1 MTIPDNLRSLRV
13 ALVHDYLNQPGGA
26 EKVVEVFTQM
36 FPQAP
41 LYTSTYD
48 ADSMPDH
55 WRSVDVRTSYL
66 QRLSPSV
73 RLVKAFTPLYP
84 SAFES
89 FDLSGYDLVLSSTTT
104 FAKGVITR
112 PETCHV
118 CYLNNTTRFL
128 WMYHDYVRHER
139 LPRGARAVLPWLA
152 TPIRVWDYT
161 AAQRVD
167 AFVAGSY
174 NAARRIWKYY
184 RRESE
189 VLHPPIDASA
199 FAPRSDHAD
208 YFLILA
214 RLQPYKRI
222 DLAVEACTRL
232 GLSLHIVGDGPDR
245 SRLERLAGS
254 TVLFLGRISDA
265 EVADQL
271 SSCRAL
277 IWPGDEDFGL
287 APLEAQAS
295 GRPVI
300 ALEAGGALETVKA
313 GETGV
318 FFPQPTVSSLM
329 DALSSFTDEFDP
341 AALRRHAMKFDR
353 VAFTERLYDLLSR
366 RYDEHQS
373 TLRRISSGDVN

>member
-1 MTIPDNLRSLRV
+1 VTVPDNLLSLRV

-26 EKVVEVFTQM
+26 EKVVEVFTRM
-36 FPQAP
+36 FPGAP

-48 ADSMPDH
+48 ADSMPDY

-66 QRLSPSV
+66 QRVSSSV
-73 RLVKAFTPLYP
+73 RLVKALTPLYP

-89 FDLSGYDLVLSSTTT
+89 FDLSAYDLVLSSTTT
-104 FAKGVITR
+104 FAKGVLTR

-128 WMYHDYVRHER
+128 WMYHDYMRHER
-139 LPRGARAVLPWLA
+139 LPIGARAVIPWLS
-152 TPIRVWDYT
+152 TPIRVWDFA

-184 RRESE
+184 RRESD
-189 VLHPPIDASA
+189 VLQPPIDASA
-199 FAPRSDHAD
+199 FAPRREHSD
-208 YFLILA
+208 YFLVLA

-222 DLAVEACTRL
+222 DLAIEACSRL
-232 GLSLHIVGDGPDR
+232 NLPLHVVGDGPDR
-245 SRLERLAGS
+245 SRLGRMAGP
-254 TVLFLGRISDA
+254 TVRFLGRLSDG

-271 SSCRAL
+271 AACRAL
-277 IWPGDEDFGL
+277 IWPGEEDFGL

-300 ALEAGGALETVKA
+300 ALRAGGALETVRA

-318 FFPQPTVSSLM
+318 FFSEPTSASLM
-329 DALSSFTDEFDP
+329 EALSSFEDTFDP
-341 AALRRHAMKFDR
+341 AALRRHALGFDR
-353 VAFTERLYDLLSR
+353 SAFTDRMYAILSS
-366 RYDEHQS
+366 RYDDHVNTVRRLS
-373 TLRRISSGDVN
+373 TPQ

>member
-1 MTIPDNLRSLRV
+1 VTVPDNLRSLRV

-26 EKVVEVFTQM
+26 EKVVEVFTRM
-36 FPQAP
+36 FPGAP
-41 LYTSTYD
+41 LFTSTYD
-48 ADSMPDH
+48 ADNMPDY

-66 QRLSPSV
+66 QRVSSSV
-73 RLVKAFTPLYP
+73 RLVKALTPLYP

-89 FDLSGYDLVLSSTTT
+89 FDLSAYDLVLSSTTT

-128 WMYHDYVRHER
+128 WMYHDYLRHER
-139 LPRGARAVLPWLA
+139 LPIGARAVIPWLS
-152 TPIRVWDYT
+152 TPIRVWDFA

-184 RRESE
+184 RRESD
-189 VLHPPIDASA
+189 VLQPPIDASA
-199 FAPRSDHAD
+199 FAPRPEHSD
-208 YFLILA
+208 YFLVLA

-222 DLAVEACTRL
+222 DLAIEACSRL
-232 GLSLHIVGDGPDR
+232 NLPLHVVGDGPDR
-245 SRLERLAGS
+245 SRLGRMAGP
-254 TVLFLGRISDA
+254 TVRFLGRLSDG
-265 EVADQL
+265 EVSDQL
-271 SSCRAL
+271 AACRAL
-277 IWPGDEDFGL
+277 IWPGEEDFGL

-300 ALEAGGALETVKA
+300 ALRAGGALETVRA

-318 FFPQPTVSSLM
+318 FFSEPTSASLM
-329 DALSSFTDEFDP
+329 EALSSFEDTFDP
-341 AALRRHAMKFDR
+341 AALRRHALGFDR
-353 VAFTERLYDLLSR
+353 SAFTDRMYAILSS
-366 RYDEHQS
+366 RYDDHVNTVRRLS
-373 TLRRISSGDVN
+373 TPQ

>member
-1 MTIPDNLRSLRV
+1 MTVPDNLRSLRV

-36 FPQAP
+36 FPGAP
-41 LYTSTYD
+41 LFTSTYD
-48 ADSMPDH
+48 AESMPRH

-66 QRLSPSV
+66 QRLSSSV

-89 FDLSGYDLVLSSTTT
+89 FDLTAYDLVLSSTTT

-128 WMYHDYVRHER
+128 WMYHDYVRYER
-139 LPRGARAVLPWLA
+139 LPFGARTVIPALA
-152 TPIRVWDYT
+152 TPIRVWDYV

-184 RRESE
+184 RRESD
-189 VLHPPIDASA
+189 VLQPPIDASA
-199 FAPRSDHAD
+199 FTPRREHSD
-208 YFLILA
+208 YFLVLA
-214 RLQPYKRI
+214 RLKPYKRI

-232 GLSLHIVGDGPDR
+232 GLRLRVVGDGPDR
-245 SRLERLAGS
+245 SRLERMAGPS
-254 TVLFLGRISDA
+254 VQFLGRLSDH

-271 SSCRAL
+271 ANCCAL
-277 IWPGDEDFGL
+277 IWPGEEDFGL

-300 ALEAGGALETVKA
+300 ALQAGGALETVKA
-313 GETGV
+313 GETGI
-318 FFPQPTVSSLM
+318 FFPEATVASLVT
-329 DALSSFTDEFDP
+329 ALTSFTDQFDP
-341 AALRRHAMKFDR
+341 AVLRRHAVSFDR
-353 VAFTERLYDLLSR
+353 GAFKERMYTLLSR
-366 RYDEHQS
+366 RYDEHVNAM
-373 TLRRISSGDVN
+373 RRISTGV